1 MLASFC
7 YKSCYNR
14 DMFLLIVLL
23 ILFFVGV
30 LLCSLSFLMKKQRGW
45 QILTLILG
53 GLLTASPF
61 LLAAYLLWL
70 MKTI

>member
-7 YKSCYNR
+7 SKSCYNR

-30 LLCSLSFLMKKQRGW
+30 LLCSLSFLIKKQPGW
-45 QILTLILG
+45 QMLSLILG

>member
-7 YKSCYNR
+7 GKSCYNR

-23 ILFFVGV
+23 ILFLVGV
-30 LLCSLSFLMKKQRGW
+30 LLCSLSFLMKKQPGW
-45 QILTLILG
+45 QIVSLILG

>member
-23 ILFFVGV
+23 ILFLVGV
-30 LLCSLSFLMKKQRGW
+30 LLCSLSFLIKKQPGW
-45 QILTLILG
+45 QMLSLILG
-53 GLLTASPF
+53 VLLTASPF
-61 LLAAYLLWL
+61 VLAAYLLWL
-70 MKTI
+70 MKTV

>member
-1 MLASFC
+1 
-7 YKSCYNR
+7 
-14 DMFLLIVLL
+14 MFLLIVLL

-30 LLCSLSFLMKKQRGW
+30 LLCSLSFLMKRQPGW
-45 QILTLILG
+45 QMLSLILG

>member
-1 MLASFC
+1 
-7 YKSCYNR
+7 
-14 DMFLLIVLL
+14 MFLLSVLL
-23 ILFFVGV
+23 ILFLVGV

-45 QILTLILG
+45 QMLSLILG
-53 GLLTASPF
+53 GLLTVSPF

>member
-1 MLASFC
+1 
-7 YKSCYNR
+7 
-14 DMFLLIVLL
+14 MFLLIVLL

-30 LLCSLSFLMKKQRGW
+30 LLCSLSFLIKKQRGW

>member
-1 MLASFC
+1 
-7 YKSCYNR
+7 
-14 DMFLLIVLL
+14 MFLLIVLL
-23 ILFFVGV
+23 ILFLVGV
-30 LLCSLSFLMKKQRGW
+30 LLCSLSFLMKKQLGW
-45 QILTLILG
+45 QIVSLILR

>member
-7 YKSCYNR
+7 SKSCYNR

-23 ILFFVGV
+23 ILFLVGV
-30 LLCSLSFLMKKQRGW
+30 LLCSLSFLMKKQPGW
-45 QILTLILG
+45 QMLSLILG